1 MSSPQVNPWFP
12 ERGCDSGLNPGE
24 SPVHP
29 PNPPDPPDPD
39 FPPLPSSP
47 ATTTPPTTSSK
58 R

>member
-12 ERGCDSGLNPGE
+12 ERGCDSGLNLGE

-29 PNPPDPPDPD
+29 LDPPDPPDPD

-47 ATTTPPTTSSK
+47 ATTTPPTTS
-58 R
+58 